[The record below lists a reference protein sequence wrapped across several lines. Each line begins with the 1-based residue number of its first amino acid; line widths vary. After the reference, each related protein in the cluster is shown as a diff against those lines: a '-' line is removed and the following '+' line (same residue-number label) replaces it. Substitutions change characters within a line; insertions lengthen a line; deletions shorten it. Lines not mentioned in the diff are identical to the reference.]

1 MRIHPSS
8 LTFSPIGL
16 NQKVGKYNSAQN
28 KDENELSAA
37 KDEQNKKSNPTS
49 SPEEI
54 TKALNNIS
62 LGIDLSNQDNIIK
75 PTNQRTNFKS
85 TFCLHPASQCTTA
98 RENRSI
104 NNRNRYLR
112 LITLL
117 STTHETAKRVFPY
130 TFIFYRV

>member
-28 KDENELSAA
+28 KDENKLSAA

-75 PTNQRTNFKS
+75 PTNAQTSRALSAYTQQANAPRQEKI
-85 TFCLHPASQCTTA
+85 AQ
-98 RENRSI
+98 SI
-104 NNRNRYLR
+104 TGIDTY
-112 LITLL
+112 
-117 STTHETAKRVFPY
+117 A
-130 TFIFYRV
+130 